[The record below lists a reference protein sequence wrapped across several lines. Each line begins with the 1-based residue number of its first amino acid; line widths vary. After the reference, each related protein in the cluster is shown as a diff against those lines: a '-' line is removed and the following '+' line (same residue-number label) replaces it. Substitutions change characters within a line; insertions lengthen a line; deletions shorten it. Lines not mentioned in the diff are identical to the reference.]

1 MGFKLCLHI
10 SSKVILAVTI
20 LFSGVLVTSQ
30 VVNLTYAQDFSSL
43 LYTPSDS
50 PFGIPY
56 GVWLAKYWDWWANI
70 PKVQVTNTTKLSMLY
85 V

>member
-30 VVNLTYAQDFSSL
+30 VVNLTSGSK
-43 LYTPSDS
+43 S
-50 PFGIPY
+50 
-56 GVWLAKYWDWWANI
+56 AKRD
-70 PKVQVTNTTKLSMLY
+70 
-85 V
+85 